1 MENCPAPKDERHH
14 HHHRGKFSEGLIDQE
29 RVINALNI
37 KPGQI
42 ILDAGCGNG
51 YMSKAFAKQISSS
64 GKVYALDEDT
74 HFINI
79 LKTETQGTTIEATE
93 CDITQPLPI
102 EQASVDLVY
111 ISAVIH
117 GFSSQ
122 QLQDFLREAKRIL
135 KPGGMLAIVEIEKKE
150 TSFGPPINI
159 RFSPE
164 ELKEIVPMVPLNTVQ
179 VGKHFYMQMFKNNNR
194 AY

>member
-1 MENCPAPKDERHH
+1 MNRRQAPENG

-37 KPGQI
+37 QSGQI

-51 YMSKAFAKQISSS
+51 YMSKAFAKRVSPS
-64 GKVYALDEDT
+64 GRVYAFDNDT

-79 LKTETQGTTIEATE
+79 LKTETHGTNLDAMDV
-93 CDITQPLPI
+93 DITQPLPLN
-102 EQASVDLVY
+102 QASVDLVY
-111 ISAVIH
+111 ISTVIH

-122 QLQDFLREAKRIL
+122 QLQDFLREAKRFL
-135 KPGGMLAIVEIEKKE
+135 KSDGILAIVEIEKKE
-150 TSFGPPINI
+150 TSFGPPMNI

-164 ELKEIVPMVPLNTVQ
+164 ELQEIVPMEPVSTVQ
-179 VGKHFYMQMFKNNNR
+179 VGKHFYMQVFKNRN
-194 AY
+194 

>member
-1 MENCPAPKDERHH
+1 MNHRQAPENG

-51 YMSKAFAKQISSS
+51 YMSIVFAKRVSPS
-64 GKVYALDEDT
+64 GKVYAFDNDT

-79 LKTETQGTTIEATE
+79 LKTETQGTNLEAMDV
-93 CDITQPLPI
+93 DITQPLPI
-102 EQASVDLVY
+102 DQTSVDLVF
-111 ISAVIH
+111 ISTVIH

-122 QLQDFLREAKRIL
+122 QLQDFLNEAKRIL
-135 KPGGMLAIVEIEKKE
+135 TPDGILAVVEIEKKE
-150 TSFGPPINI
+150 MSFGPPMNI

-164 ELKEIVPMVPLNTVQ
+164 ELKEIVPMTPLNTVQ
-179 VGKHFYMQMFKNNNR
+179 VGKHFYMQVFKNCN
-194 AY
+194 

>member
-1 MENCPAPKDERHH
+1 MENSPASKDERHH
-14 HHHRGKFSEGLIDQE
+14 HHHRGKFSEGLINQE
-29 RVINALNI
+29 RVMNPLNI
-37 KPGQI
+37 HPGQI

-51 YMSKAFAKQISSS
+51 YMSKAFAKRISPS
-64 GKVYALDEDT
+64 GKVYAFDNDR

-79 LKTETQGTTIEATE
+79 LKTETHGTNLEAME

-111 ISAVIH
+111 ISTVIH

-122 QLQDFLREAKRIL
+122 QLQDFLCEAKRIL
-135 KPGGMLAIVEIEKKE
+135 KPDGILAIVEIEKKE
-150 TSFGPPINI
+150 TAFGPPMNI

-164 ELKEIVPMVPLNTVQ
+164 ELKEIVPMVPVSTIQ
-179 VGKHFYMQMFKNNNR
+179 VGKHFYMQVFKNSNR
-194 AY
+194 AC

>member
-1 MENCPAPKDERHH
+1 MENSPASKDERHH
-14 HHHRGKFSEGLIDQE
+14 HHHRGKYSEGLINQE
-29 RVINALNI
+29 LVTNALNI
-37 KPGQI
+37 HPGQI

-51 YMSKAFAKQISSS
+51 YMSKAFAIRVSPS

-79 LKTETQGTTIEATE
+79 LKTETQGTTIEAME

-102 EQASVDLVY
+102 DQASVDLVY

-122 QLQDFLREAKRIL
+122 QLQDFLREANRIL
-135 KPGGMLAIVEIEKKE
+135 KPDGILAIVEIEKKE
-150 TSFGPPINI
+150 TAFGPPMNI

-164 ELKEIVPMVPLNTVQ
+164 ELKEIVPMVPVSTVQ
-179 VGKHFYMQMFKNNNR
+179 VGKNFYMQVFKNTER
-194 AY
+194 T